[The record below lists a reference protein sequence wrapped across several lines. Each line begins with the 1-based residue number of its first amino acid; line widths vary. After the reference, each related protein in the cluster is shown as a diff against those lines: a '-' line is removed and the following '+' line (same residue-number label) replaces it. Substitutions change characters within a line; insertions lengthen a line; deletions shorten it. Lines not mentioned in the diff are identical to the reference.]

1 MFANSTCRWLVGVVL
16 VLLSATGCNTYASI
30 ADINRDPARFSG
42 QEITIKGQSS
52 NAFGGMGTGI
62 YQVDDGTGR
71 IWVFSDNFGVPGE
84 GATVS
89 VTGRVEQGISWGGRN
104 FGVILRETQARN

>member
-1 MFANSTCRWLVGVVL
+1 MTMPVARLAPVMVL
-16 VLLSATGCNTYASI
+16 VLAACLVGCSRQTSI

-62 YQVDDGTGR
+62 YQVTDGTGS
-71 IWVFSDNFGVPGE
+71 IWVFSDNFGVPGD
-84 GATVS
+84 GTTVS
-89 VTGRVEQGISWGGRN
+89 VTGRIEQGISFGGRN
-104 FGVILRETQARN
+104 YGVMLRETQARN

>member
-1 MFANSTCRWLVGVVL
+1 
-16 VLLSATGCNTYASI
+16 
-30 ADINRDPARFSG
+30 
-42 QEITIKGQSS
+42 
-52 NAFGGMGTGI
+52 MGAGI

>member
-1 MFANSTCRWLVGVVL
+1 MTTRVARLAPAIVL
-16 VLLSATGCNTYASI
+16 ALAACLIGCSRTSI
-30 ADINRDPARFSG
+30 ADINRDPGRFSG

-52 NAFGGMGTGI
+52 NAFGGMGTGV

-71 IWVFSDNFGVPGE
+71 IWVFSENFGVPGD

-89 VTGRVEQGISWGGRN
+89 VTGRIEQGISFGGRN
-104 FGVILRETQARN
+104 YGVMLRQTQARN

>member
-1 MFANSTCRWLVGVVL
+1 MTTCVARLAPAIILALAACLVGC
-16 VLLSATGCNTYASI
+16 SRTSI
-30 ADINRDPARFSG
+30 ADINRDPGRFSG

-52 NAFGGMGTGI
+52 NAFGGMGKGI

-71 IWVFSDNFGVPGE
+71 IWVFSDNFGVPGD
-84 GATVS
+84 GATVL

-104 FGVILRETQARN
+104 FGIVLRETQARN